1 MENEFSYR
9 CRPRSTRPVREMV
22 AAPCGAGSG
31 GGPGDGNQSHH
42 FDGTYGVGANQLMFF
57 AEDHPMASV
66 GPPSPTPPLIGICAV
81 SDTGLLGT
89 VCVRG
94 DESVQITSGLPQ
106 LPPAHADGVSGVSV
120 VVGEIQNIIL
130 QRGLITGV
138 DQIIQMEPGSIMVDG
153 GAGMVTVQ
161 SLSMIKLSVAGG
173 VSSIMLTPGGII
185 IQGPMVMIN

>member
-1 MENEFSYR
+1 
-9 CRPRSTRPVREMV
+9 
-22 AAPCGAGSG
+22 
-31 GGPGDGNQSHH
+31 
-42 FDGTYGVGANQLMFF
+42 
-57 AEDHPMASV
+57 MASV
-66 GPPSPTPPLIGICAV
+66 GPPSPTPPMIGICAV

-138 DQIIQMEPGSIMVDG
+138 DQIIQMQPGTILVDG
-153 GAGMVTVQ
+153 GVGMVTIQ
-161 SLSMIKLSVAGG
+161 SETMVKALSGRRREFDYVDSCRQV
-173 VSSIMLTPGGII
+173 I